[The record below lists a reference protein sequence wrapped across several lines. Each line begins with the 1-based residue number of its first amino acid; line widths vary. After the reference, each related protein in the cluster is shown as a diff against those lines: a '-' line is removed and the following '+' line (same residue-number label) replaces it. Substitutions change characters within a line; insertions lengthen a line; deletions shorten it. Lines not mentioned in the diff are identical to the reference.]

1 MADDIGVN
9 AIGQMETDGES
20 VRIGVRVVVGNE
32 RKTRRV
38 GEPHGY
44 RRRIARDVRR
54 SRERRGLGRRFEA
67 ARQQNA
73 LGVNGAKAGVQAE
86 EGIHL
91 LDQIVSELDEL
102 FVRRK
107 RHVVPSSEGH
117 GMVTLDARMQ
127 KWKFDR
133 IVLVSQGIGQVI
145 YQSDHIF

>member
-1 MADDIGVN
+1 MADDIGVI

-20 VRIGVRVVVGNE
+20 VGMGVRVVVGNE

-44 RRRIARDVRR
+44 GRRIARDVRR

-91 LDQIVSELDEL
+91 LDQIVAESDEL

-107 RHVVPSSEGH
+107 WHVVPSILPE
-117 GMVTLDARMQ
+117 MCIAVLTARLDTLIHPRPNRVNQ
-127 KWKFDR
+127 
-133 IVLVSQGIGQVI
+133 IVLLASSSNSG
-145 YQSDHIF
+145 